1 MPISLRAEIL
11 QTADIL
17 FYQEGIRAVGIDRL
31 VEAANVA
38 KATLYRHFSSKDL
51 LIITYLEQRHSRGV
65 SDFTAAMAESDNP
78 FDQVTSIFR
87 DLHSK
92 ASVPEF
98 RGCAFALAVAECG
111 DIDGVLQLARRH
123 KAFVRE
129 VFGRIASAVCGDAT
143 SLALRMSILYEGAI
157 ATMAVE
163 RDPEIAVT
171 ARDCC
176 LDIMERERREYFTRL
191 GR

>member
-1 MPISLRAEIL
+1 MSASPRS
-11 QTADIL
+11 DIL
-17 FYQEGIRAVGIDRL
+17 RVAKMLFYGNGIRAVGIDRL

-38 KATLYRHFSSKDL
+38 KASLYRHFSSKDL
-51 LIITYLEQRHSRGV
+51 LIIANLEQRHCRVV
-65 SDFTAAMAESDNP
+65 SDFSAATAESDNP

-87 DLHSK
+87 DLNSK

-98 RGCAFALAVAECG
+98 RGCAFALSVPECG
-111 DIDGVLQLARRH
+111 DIDGVLELARRH
-123 KAFVRE
+123 KAFVRGG
-129 VFGRIASAVCGDAT
+129 FGRIASAVCGDAT
-143 SLALRMSILYEGAI
+143 SLALRMAILYEGAI

-176 LDIMERERREYFTRL
+176 LDIMERHTQPAFHR
-191 GR
+191 

>member
-51 LIITYLEQRHSRGV
+51 LIIAYLEQRHSRVV
-65 SDFTAAMAESDNP
+65 SDFTAAMAESGNP

-111 DIDGVLQLARRH
+111 DIDGVVEAARKH
-123 KAFVRE
+123 KAFVRGI
-129 VFGRIASAVCGDAT
+129 FLRIASVVRGDAT
-143 SLALRMSILYEGAI
+143 SLALQMAILYEGAI

-163 RDPEIAVT
+163 RNPEIALT
-171 ARDCC
+171 ARNCC
-176 LDIMERERREYFTRL
+176 LDIMGSRHEWLTA
-191 GR
+191 

>member
-1 MPISLRAEIL
+1 MSSSPRSHIL
-11 QTADIL
+11 QAAEML
-17 FYQEGIRAVGIDRL
+17 FYGNGIRAVGIDRL

-51 LIITYLEQRHSRGV
+51 LIIAYLDQRHSRVV
-65 SDFTAAMAESDNP
+65 SDFTAAMAESDDP

-92 ASVPEF
+92 ASVPGF

-111 DIDGVLQLARRH
+111 DIDGVAETASKH
-123 KAFVRE
+123 KAFVRGI
-129 VFGRIASAVCGDAT
+129 FGRIASAVRGDAT
-143 SLALRMSILYEGAI
+143 SLALRMAILYEGAI
-157 ATMAVE
+157 ATMAIE
-163 RDPEIAVT
+163 RNPEIAIT

-176 LDIMERERREYFTRL
+176 LDLIERQRQTAFH
-191 GR
+191 